1 MIVNSRHVCDIP
13 CSDHW
18 IYGDIRGDQQKP
30 GRSANKMPWRVLSA
44 SKHPPTSFY
53 GSCENPVFEAF
64 SFSPTGTGA
73 ETGRICPVGYVT
85 PAVRL
90 PKSGYFARFLPKNL
104 VAVRQMRFPT
114 GTVG

>member
-1 MIVNSRHVCDIP
+1 
-13 CSDHW
+13 
-18 IYGDIRGDQQKP
+18 
-30 GRSANKMPWRVLSA
+30 MPWRVLSA
-44 SKHPPTSFY
+44 SDHLQTSLY
-53 GSCENPVFEAF
+53 SSCKNPVFGAF
-64 SFSPTGTGA
+64 SFSPTGMGA

-85 PAVRL
+85 PAVLL